1 MDNPF
6 VKSDGMASQLMLKS
20 ESGEQPLTITTVPG
34 ANKTLEFKLIRQVN
48 GKPFVSYTYNL
59 MQAE

>member
-1 MDNPF
+1 
-6 VKSDGMASQLMLKS
+6 MASKLLLKS